1 MDTTPLAL
9 LLFGTPVERA
19 LGRASAA
26 ALVSRG
32 AGPRIPPPTGASG
45 KKKAR
50 KPGGNAVPESGE
62 ARIPGESPR
71 PARGPA
77 GPRRL
82 RAALRGALR
91 WAALAHAWYVLTVAL
106 LLLVYRTVDPPVTV
120 LMAWRSA
127 VDGWK
132 LAPQRNVRLAKVP
145 VLARR
150 MVVSV
155 EDGKF
160 YSHHGV
166 DLDAILYA
174 RQVNKQVGR
183 PLYGGSTLSMQT
195 ARTLFL
201 VPFKSYLRKYLE
213 LIATVEMELIL
224 SKQRILEI
232 YLSWAEWGKGVF
244 GIEAAARRFYGKSV
258 ARLDLDQ
265 TARLVAL
272 LSSPIRYTPET
283 LHRNGILR
291 TRYQYLVGK
300 YGEKKEPD
308 VRSQDSGTD
317 PSTAGLP
324 ASPTPEPSPGS

>member
-9 LLFGTPVERA
+9 LLFGLPVERSLRRA
-19 LGRASAA
+19 CAVSLGSRLAGAGGPFGTPRAGEVSAA
-26 ALVSRG
+26 SQAEAVAVSPGLKGRIRALFLG
-32 AGPRIPPPTGASG
+32 PGPRTIL
-45 KKKAR
+45 
-50 KPGGNAVPESGE
+50 
-62 ARIPGESPR
+62 
-71 PARGPA
+71 
-77 GPRRL
+77 RR
-82 RAALRGALR
+82 ALR
-91 WAALAHAWYVLTVAL
+91 WILLAHLWYVLVVAL
-106 LLLVYRTVDPPVTV
+106 LLLVYRSVDPPVTV
-120 LMAWRSA
+120 LMAYRSG
-127 VDGWK
+127 VDGWN

-155 EDGKF
+155 DDGKF

-166 DLDAILYA
+166 DFDAILYA

-183 PLYGGSTLSMQT
+183 PLYGGSTLTMQT

-232 YLSWAEWGKGVF
+232 YLSWAEWGRGVF
-244 GIEAAARRFYGKSV
+244 GLEAAARWFYGTS
-258 ARLDLDQ
+258 ASRLDLDQ

-291 TRYQYLVGK
+291 TRYEYLVGK
-300 YGEKKEPD
+300 YGEVD
-308 VRSQDSGTD
+308 GGQ
-317 PSTAGLP
+317 
-324 ASPTPEPSPGS
+324 